1 MKAWKHLKEGLSM
14 ERVEQMLRY
23 ALQLSYLNQ
32 LHKAG
37 KITESEYLRI
47 KKNLMKDYGV
57 VSDILAGWK

>member
-1 MKAWKHLKEGLSM
+1 M

-37 KITESEYLRI
+37 KITESKYLRI

>member
-1 MKAWKHLKEGLSM
+1 M
-14 ERVEQMLRY
+14 ERVEHMLRY